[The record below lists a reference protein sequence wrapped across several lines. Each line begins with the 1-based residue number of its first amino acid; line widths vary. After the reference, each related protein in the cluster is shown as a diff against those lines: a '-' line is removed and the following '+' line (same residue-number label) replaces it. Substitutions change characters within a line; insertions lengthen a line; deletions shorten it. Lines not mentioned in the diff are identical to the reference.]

1 MRDKIH
7 MKSRSSNI
15 ELLRI
20 VAMLMIVLHHV
31 ITHGIGDDAGKDAV
45 VIQYLDCFFIFGVNL
60 FVLISGYFGI
70 RLTWRSFLNLM
81 WIIAFY
87 KLFHLAADTFVLGIS
102 HPWYE
107 WIAKPLLGFV
117 SGGGWFVDVYVL
129 LMIVSPMLNKL
140 LQALDK
146 HGYILALATLLVLD
160 SGYGYTLG
168 MHFDRYGYGLLHF
181 ITLYFIGHGIK
192 NYFPL
197 SQFAAFKVGGG
208 FIVIM
213 LLYLFMA
220 FISKKGLLAVPL
232 YSYSNPLVII
242 SSACIFV
249 LFTKMN
255 IHSSKAINFM
265 AASMFP
271 VYLIHDAGKVGRM
284 YYSQINTWW
293 NTLPFYLFAFY
304 TAILIIILFVFTLSF
319 DQLRKQI
326 WKRLVLIYENSIY
339 RKHIH
344 A

>member
-1 MRDKIH
+1 
-7 MKSRSSNI
+7 MKGRSSNI

-31 ITHGIGDDAGKDAV
+31 ITHGIGDDVGKDAV
-45 VIQYLDCFFIFGVNL
+45 VIQYMDCFFIFGVNL

-87 KLFHLAADTFVLGIS
+87 KLFHLAADTFFLGIS

-168 MHFDRYGYGLLHF
+168 MHFDRYGYSLLHF

-208 FIVIM
+208 IYCHHVTIPHHGIHIKERIIGG
-213 LLYLFMA
+213 A
-220 FISKKGLLAVPL
+220 FIFILKPISD
-232 YSYSNPLVII
+232 YSLNMYI
-242 SSACIFV
+242 CIFYKNEY
-249 LFTKMN
+249 T
-255 IHSSKAINFM
+255 
-265 AASMFP
+265 
-271 VYLIHDAGKVGRM
+271 LI
-284 YYSQINTWW
+284 
-293 NTLPFYLFAFY
+293 
-304 TAILIIILFVFTLSF
+304 
-319 DQLRKQI
+319 
-326 WKRLVLIYENSIY
+326 
-339 RKHIH
+339 
-344 A
+344 